1 MWSAALGY
9 PIPLNRSY
17 ISNIFQKFANN
28 KSFFDY
34 EDFKA
39 QMKKEPDLL
48 AWFSKPEEAMNKRLN
63 NRIDESLITK

>member
-39 QMKKEPDLL
+39 
-48 AWFSKPEEAMNKRLN
+48 
-63 NRIDESLITK
+63 